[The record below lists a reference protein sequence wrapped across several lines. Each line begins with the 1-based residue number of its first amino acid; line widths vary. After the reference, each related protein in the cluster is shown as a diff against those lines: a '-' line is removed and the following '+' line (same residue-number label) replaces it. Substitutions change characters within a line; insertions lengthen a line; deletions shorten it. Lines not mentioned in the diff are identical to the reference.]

1 MNQNSIQPVGA
12 RVLIDPYKSAE
23 KSTAG
28 LVMENSSNTS
38 VAPVR
43 GTIVAVGDKGKFK
56 KGMDILYTRYS
67 TYKCV
72 IITPE
77 GEKEFILVEDEDV
90 LALINTKSHV
100 SRPQKA

>member
-1 MNQNSIQPVGA
+1 MDISEIQPVGS
-12 RVLIDPYKSAE
+12 RVLIEPYKSAE
-23 KSTAG
+23 KSAAG
-28 LVMENSSNTS
+28 LVMENSSNTAN
-38 VAPVR
+38 APVR

-77 GEKEFILVEDEDV
+77 GEKEFVLVEFEDI
-90 LALINTKSHV
+90 LAIVQPKITKT
-100 SRPQKA
+100 K

>member
-1 MNQNSIQPVGA
+1 MDISEIQPVGP
-12 RVLIDPYKSAE
+12 RVLIEPYKSAE
-23 KSTAG
+23 KSAAG
-28 LVMENSSNTS
+28 LVMENSSNTAN
-38 VAPVR
+38 APVR

-77 GEKEFILVEDEDV
+77 G
-90 LALINTKSHV
+90 
-100 SRPQKA
+100 